1 MDGAQVVLHVGA
13 DVGVGRGEGRVPHRH
28 VGGQADQGD
37 VRDHRASR
45 QSMGSARGGGKKIL
59 IDVKT
64 QERRFLTVSR
74 KV

>member
-45 QSMGSARGGGKKIL
+45 QSMGSARGGGEERERERTLLVKKT
-59 IDVKT
+59 KT
-64 QERRFLTVSR
+64 Y
-74 KV
+74 